1 MNPPLTL
8 GRAEPLAAPDM
19 RELEQFLYREAM
31 LLDDRRWDE
40 WLDLF
45 TEDGIYWVPSVV
57 GQRDPVDTVSL
68 FYENRMLREMRVIRL
83 RHPRAFS
90 QDFPTRISHVV
101 GSVMIDPDGGGGGL
115 DGGMVP
121 SADLVVRSSQ
131 HVLEYRKEE
140 QRMFGGTVRHWL
152 RRDPAGGG
160 GGWKIALKRIDLVNC
175 DAPMEVIQLFL

>member
-160 GGWKIALKRIDLVNC
+160 GWKIALKRIDLVNC